1 MTGSAGACS
10 PSRYYIESC
19 LARPG
24 TGPSWTLGRSRLSRG
39 GPAADAPTPGPRRA
53 AVTADHLP
61 AFGPAPAT
69 APTGRRLLGRVLARP
84 SLAAL
89 VGLVV
94 VVVFFGLQ
102 APGLLGSGGLA
113 SVLDVAALIGIGG
126 VPVALLLIAG
136 QFDLSVGVV
145 AVASSLVTALLI
157 EFAGWGVWP
166 ALIASLACALLIGVV
181 NGVLVVSTGLPSFLV
196 TLATFLVLQGTTLAG
211 TQLIAGSARI
221 EGLDTAAGW
230 NSAVAL
236 FGSTVQLGAGRF
248 RVSILWWLG
257 VTALAAWALWRTR
270 FGNAVFASGGA
281 RRAARELGVPV
292 RGTTATLFCLTGMA
306 GWLLG
311 TLGLV
316 RLGGVQVSPGLGS
329 EVDFIVVAVIGGC
342 LLTGGYGSAVGAAI
356 GALIYAVVR
365 QGITLAGW
373 DPRWFQTF
381 LGVLLLVALLA
392 SGIVR
397 RRLKAVPRS

>member
-1 MTGSAGACS
+1 M
-10 PSRYYIESC
+10 
-19 LARPG
+19 
-24 TGPSWTLGRSRLSRG
+24 
-39 GPAADAPTPGPRRA
+39 
-53 AVTADHLP
+53 TADHLP
-61 AFGPAPAT
+61 AFGATRASAPA
-69 APTGRRLLGRVLARP
+69 GRRLLARALARP

-102 APGLLGSGGLA
+102 APELLGAGGLA
-113 SVLDVAALIGIGG
+113 SVLDVAALLGIGG

-136 QFDLSVGVV
+136 QFDLSIGVV

-157 EFAGWGVWP
+157 GQAGWGIWP
-166 ALIASLACALLIGVV
+166 ALIASLATALLVGLV
-181 NGVLVVSTGLPSFLV
+181 NGFLVVTTGLPSFLV
-196 TLATFLVLQGTTLAG
+196 TLATFLVLQGSTLAG
-211 TQLIAGSARI
+211 TELVAGSARI
-221 EGLDTAAGW
+221 EGLDAAAGW
-230 NSAVAL
+230 SSAAAV
-236 FGSTVQLGAGRF
+236 FGSTVQLGDGRF
-248 RVSILWWLG
+248 RVSLLWWLG
-257 VTALAAWALWRTR
+257 VTALATWVLWRTR

-292 RGTTATLFCLTGMA
+292 KGTTVTLFCLTAVA

-311 TLGLV
+311 TLGLI

-329 EVDFIVVAVIGGC
+329 EIDFIVVAVIGGC

-356 GALIYAVVR
+356 GALLYAVVR

-373 DPRWFQTF
+373 DPRWFQAF

-392 SGIVR
+392 SGVVR